1 MNTLP
6 NLVRTEI
13 LNFLSSLS
21 EKQIFHNELDFQVQL
36 AFHLY
41 NSGKFSKIFMEY
53 YVPCDLVED
62 YPWKT
67 QIYIDIVVELR
78 SQFYLIELKYKTE
91 SIKQSKYTCFGK
103 ELTIDFLKN
112 QGARNHACYDFWRDV
127 KRIECIQENFSDSI
141 LGGVAIFLTNSK
153 SYWDGKVSQTSD
165 YAQFALKYEF
175 PTAKKKWITP
185 DSKGS
190 RKHPIELRKNY
201 IPKWEHTSMILGCD
215 SDKKRDLWYCMIE
228 VLP

>member
-36 AFHLY
+36 AFYLY
-41 NSGKFSKIFMEY
+41 RSKKFSNIFMEY
-53 YVPCDLVED
+53 YVPCDRVVD
-62 YPWKT
+62 YPWES
-67 QIYIDIVVELR
+67 QIYIDIAVELN

-112 QGARNHACYDFWRDV
+112 QGAQNLACYDFWRDV
-127 KRIECIQENFSDSI
+127 KRIEYIQASFPDSI

-153 SYWDGKVSQTSD
+153 SYWDGEVSPSSD
-165 YAQFALKYEF
+165 YAQFSLKHKS
-175 PTAKKKWITP
+175 PTAQKKWKDP
-185 DSKGS
+185 HSKGS